1 MPLRGGFPVL
11 MRNDRRNSPLH
22 HRKTDHA
29 LSSLVSLAISA
40 AGPARD
46 QARTR
51 WEPIV
56 TECLKIENLYKIF
69 AKSPQQAMQMLAAGS
84 NKEEVLAKTGAVVGL
99 NNVSLSVPAGAI
111 YMIMGLSGSGKSTL
125 ARCIN
130 RLNEPSSGKILLDG
144 EDIVGLDEE
153 RLREIRRTRISMVF
167 QHFALLPNK
176 RVIENT
182 EFGLKLRG
190 VPLQERRR
198 RAEEVLSVVG
208 LSRWAFHFPHE
219 LSGGMRQRVGLARA
233 LATDADVLI
242 MDEAFS
248 ALDPLIRTEMQDEL
262 LRLQRTFK
270 KTIMFITHDFQEALK
285 LGTRIAIMS
294 EGELVREGT
303 PQQIVLEPKSD
314 YVAAFTRE
322 IDRSRLFDARSIMT
336 AAHAVTRMQDGDVA
350 GKFLVSGEAAF
361 VVDSDDRILGALSA
375 VDQLKAN
382 SGTSLNSLIS
392 SDYIAVPASAKL
404 VDVARVYRTGQ
415 PMAVIDDSGKLI
427 GTLAAEQIL
436 SRIAAT
442 SSPQPSSFG
451 DQNV

>member
-1 MPLRGGFPVL
+1 
-11 MRNDRRNSPLH
+11 
-22 HRKTDHA
+22 
-29 LSSLVSLAISA
+29 
-40 AGPARD
+40 
-46 QARTR
+46 
-51 WEPIV
+51 
-56 TECLKIENLYKIF
+56 
-69 AKSPQQAMQMLAAGS
+69 MQMLAAGS
-84 NKEEVLAKTGAVVGL
+84 NKDEVLAKTGAVVGL
-99 NNVSLSVPAGAI
+99 NNVTLSVPAGAI

-144 EDIVGLDEE
+144 EDLVPLNEE

-190 VPLQERRR
+190 VPLPERRR

-208 LSRWAFHFPHE
+208 LARWAYHFPHE

-270 KTIMFITHDFQEALK
+270 KTILFITHDFQEALK

-303 PQQIVLEPKSD
+303 PQQIVLEPGSD

-336 AAHAVTRMQDGDVA
+336 TAQGISQTATGSVTTKFAAT
-350 GKFLVSGEAAF
+350 GEPAF
-361 VVDSDDRILGALSA
+361 VVDADNRILGALSA
-375 VDQLKAN
+375 PDQRRVN
-382 SGTSLNSLIS
+382 GGTSLGPLLS
-392 SDYIAVPASAKL
+392 SEYVTVPANAKL

-415 PMAVIDDSGKLI
+415 PMAVIDESGKLI

-442 SSPQPSSFG
+442 SNPQPSAPG